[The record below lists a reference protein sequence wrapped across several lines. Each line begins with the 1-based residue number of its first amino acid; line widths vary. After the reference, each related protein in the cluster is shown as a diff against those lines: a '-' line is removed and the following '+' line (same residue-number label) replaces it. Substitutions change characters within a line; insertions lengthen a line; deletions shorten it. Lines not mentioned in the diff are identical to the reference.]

1 MIQLNDLL
9 VTFFFIVIKY
19 IIDYTENGKFMKKES
34 GSMRHKKKIIFL
46 ILISILLLG
55 GICLCYFIKSNKVY
69 FVLKHDNVVKD
80 YSITLDDTIIKG
92 TLYEQDVL
100 YSGKVTKDDLDDYI
114 DKIDVPNE
122 TIMIKVK
129 FYEKYDEKSSEKSK
143 LDYEIAKNIKIN

>member
-1 MIQLNDLL
+1 M
-9 VTFFFIVIKY
+9 
-19 IIDYTENGKFMKKES
+19 
-34 GSMRHKKKIIFL
+34 
-46 ILISILLLG
+46 
-55 GICLCYFIKSNKVY
+55 
-69 FVLKHDNVVKD
+69 
-80 YSITLDDTIIKG
+80 
-92 TLYEQDVL
+92 YEQDVL

>member
-1 MIQLNDLL
+1 MIQLNGLL

-19 IIDYTENGKFMKKES
+19 IIDYTKIGKIMKGS
-34 GSMRHKKKIIFL
+34 GDMRHKKKLIFS
-46 ILISILLLG
+46 ILISILLLS

-80 YSITLDDTIIKG
+80 YSITLDDTVIKG
-92 TLYEQDVL
+92 ILYEQDVL
-100 YSGKVTKDDLDDYI
+100 YSGKVTKDNLYDYI